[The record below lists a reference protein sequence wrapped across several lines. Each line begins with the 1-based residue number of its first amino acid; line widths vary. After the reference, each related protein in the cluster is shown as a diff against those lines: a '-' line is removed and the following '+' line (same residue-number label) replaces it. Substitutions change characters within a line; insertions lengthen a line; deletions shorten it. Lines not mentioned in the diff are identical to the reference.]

1 MDECRMPHRC
11 VLKADWTEPP
21 QDAGLN
27 RQNAADIGWN
37 GVLTRRARRRFAK
50 GPMPRLGGHDLAQ
63 LVHAAVIDACQVPE
77 PR

>member
-21 QDAGLN
+21 QDAGLIA
-27 RQNAADIGWN
+27 RMRPISAGMGSSREEPGGALPKDRCQGWVGMTSRN
-37 GVLTRRARRRFAK
+37 F
-50 GPMPRLGGHDLAQ
+50 
-63 LVHAAVIDACQVPE
+63 VHAAVIDACQVPE

>member
-1 MDECRMPHRC
+1 MDECRMPHRF

-37 GVLTRRARRRFAK
+37 EVREEPGGALPK
-50 GPMPRLGGHDLAQ
+50 GPMPRLGGHDLTQ

-77 PR
+77 PP